1 MDKLILDK
9 ITQIIELFLDKD
21 NDYKNQARTWEVG
34 TNFYRSLNIALDNIN
49 SKLSHDK
56 YNCIEIRREYD
67 LQTCKNNIRYKLLLN
82 NEYNITPITIKNK
95 IAAEST
101 IRQYLQVWF
110 ALEIINE
117 HKFDFK
123 KESYQIKLTN
133 KILDFVKYDE
143 NELIFKFLKLI
154 PYSYYSNINFVKNLG
169 FSLFLSLIDEYNNQN
184 KINYFDYIDNEFKSR
199 SLRGKY
205 KIYSPFNFKNK
216 ISQEYIKHIKGEK
229 TKIFGNGK
237 NTYTELSSEIIKKYE
252 FEDIVNSIYNTLFKS
267 YDENQN
273 LFLTFNISSLREKE
287 NKDIYHK
294 VDNYVEDIKK
304 ERFKLRQN
312 IINERI
318 YGYSLD
324 TKEYCDILNS
334 FTNRRKVE
342 NMQACHIYEVEYIIK
357 DLKLFATNNI
367 KRLEDFE
374 KDEFKKKFE
383 QFLDDASNYNNGIF
397 LSADAH
403 KLFDK
408 HYIWFDENGKF
419 HSLESQK
426 EEVIKSFGEVYEK
439 IEIKSEAL
447 TDQMKQYIL
456 KRMKTSFLNKNKN

>member
-1 MDKLILDK
+1 MKNISETAWNLLPKYIWFNVSLCKKCK
-9 ITQIIELFLDKD
+9 IFIPSSVVSII
-21 NDYKNQARTWEVG
+21 
-34 TNFYRSLNIALDNIN
+34 
-49 SKLSHDK
+49 
-56 YNCIEIRREYD
+56 CD
-67 LQTCKNNIRYKLLLN
+67 L
-82 NEYNITPITIKNK
+82 
-95 IAAEST
+95 
-101 IRQYLQVWF
+101 
-110 ALEIINE
+110 
-117 HKFDFK
+117 
-123 KESYQIKLTN
+123 
-133 KILDFVKYDE
+133 
-143 NELIFKFLKLI
+143 
-154 PYSYYSNINFVKNLG
+154 
-169 FSLFLSLIDEYNNQN
+169 
-184 KINYFDYIDNEFKSR
+184 
-199 SLRGKY
+199 
-205 KIYSPFNFKNK
+205 YSPFNFKNK